1 MMGIAEFIIGRAFAR
16 DPLAQPILQKRKQV
30 IAGRVLKDCGNRG
43 PPTRTIIL
51 AIRGFYELWCITTGI
66 VPKVP

>member
-43 PPTRTIIL
+43 PPTQNYNSCHPRLLRIMVQV
-51 AIRGFYELWCITTGI
+51 GE
-66 VPKVP
+66 V